1 MDDEAKINQS
11 VEAIN
16 YIKDYVKEL
25 PFMHIN
31 DDGVV
36 EVVEE

>member
-1 MDDEAKINQS
+1 MDDENKISQS

-16 YIKDYVKEL
+16 YIKNYVKDL

-36 EVVEE
+36 EVVEG